1 MVREQLI
8 EEGGDRQMSFAEA
21 LKNNAVRHVLL
32 DQLQISDALNPSVR
46 EQIGIHFVGIVL
58 SIAAGACNAIA
69 FAKFTYYVSH
79 VSGSATGIGLRWFEL
94 QEPYDWME
102 PAFLVGYFI
111 AGSLLCGLIVHSN
124 GMKLGQARYEVVLFL
139 VSALEMV
146 CWARKMANPAWLAAA
161 MGVQNAMI
169 TSWSTAVVRTTHMT
183 GTATDLGSSLGRIIM
198 RFLRLKCSLEEDDW
212 NHHVADRKKLVL
224 MICLLLSFIAGGY
237 IGAAA
242 YKAYEKEA
250 LLIPAGLTFTLGVVH
265 IIYCILNREEVEEEK
280 VEEEAFRRQIS
291 GKGIDDEE
299 QQEVAEGNTAAAQ
312 FIRQISGQKPDAS
325 GGAAG
330 VPARFQGS

>member
-8 EEGGDRQMSFAEA
+8 EEGGDRQMTFAEA

-32 DQLQISDALNPSVR
+32 DQLQISDALHPSVR

-79 VSGSATGIGLRWFEL
+79 VSGSATGIGLRKEHL
-94 QEPYDWME
+94 QKPYDWME
-102 PAFLVGYFI
+102 PALLVGYFI
-111 AGSLLCGLIVHSN
+111 VGSLLCGLIIHSN

-139 VSALEMV
+139 VSAMEMV
-146 CWARKMANPAWLAAA
+146 CWAHNMANPAWLAAA

-183 GTATDLGSSLGRIIM
+183 GTATDLGSSAGRIVM
-198 RFLRLKCSLEEDDW
+198 RFIRLSIHMGDDDW

-224 MICLLLSFIAGGY
+224 MILLLLSFIFGGY
-237 IGAAA
+237 IGSVGYNK
-242 YKAYEKEA
+242 YKTHA
-250 LLIPAGLTFTLGVVH
+250 LLIPAGLTLMLAAMH
-265 IIYCILNREEVEEEK
+265 IVYCILNREEVKKEEVAET
-280 VEEEAFRRQIS
+280 AFRRQIS
-291 GKGIDDEE
+291 GKGPDDVE
-299 QQEVAEGNTAAAQ
+299 QQRFVQGNSPAAQ
-312 FIRQISGQKPDAS
+312 FIRQISGGQKDPP
-325 GGAAG
+325 GRVAG
-330 VPARFQGS
+330 KYLGS